1 MVRDTSSGPS
11 TLTETVGRRTFL
23 KVLGGA
29 GPAAAVAACSPVPA
43 GTIIPLVVPPDDVVP
58 GVATWY
64 ASVCGECPNGCGTRV
79 RTREGRA
86 IKIEGNPAHPVN
98 QGALCVRGQA
108 ALQGL
113 YNPDRFRGPQRRR
126 VTNAAAGQSVLEPVS
141 WEAAET
147 ELAERVRALRD
158 AGDGDRIAVVT
169 PLLSGTL
176 DALVDRWAAAVGGA
190 RRLRYEAFAYEPLRA
205 AHRIVFDTPSLP
217 GHDFGRADLIVSFGA
232 DFLETWLSTVGH
244 SRAFADARR
253 PDSDRTVRAV
263 HFEPRLSLTASSA
276 DEWIR
281 IEPGTEG
288 IVAAAMVRTIVEE
301 GRVQAAGITGD
312 DLARIRN
319 LVAEATPEAA
329 AARSGVPAGRIVQ
342 LARAFSD
349 PGAGPGRT
357 LAAGGGVAVSG
368 PNATETQVAVAL
380 LNYVAGNVGATVRFA
395 RDGLWDGVSTYADML
410 DLADAMRSGA
420 IEVLILHQVNP
431 VHTLPAAADFAA
443 AVDAVPLVAA
453 TSSWPDETTARAD
466 LILPAHT
473 PLESWGDHRP
483 AAGQY
488 GLLQPTMRPLHDTRH
503 FGDILLGAGRAALTG
518 AGAGVETPPG
528 AATLPEGEFYEV
540 LRDEWRAIKAA
551 LDPPEAVADEPEP
564 PDDTEP
570 QDPAAARRA
579 AAAARRA
586 AAAAR
591 QAEEAAFEAF
601 WADVVRQG
609 GLWSP
614 VEPETVT
621 LSPALGDIDPAG
633 LGTPDGDARPLTLMA
648 YPSLHFHDG
657 RGANRPWLQEI
668 PDPLLKV
675 AWGSW
680 AEMTSETAAAI
691 GAEDGQLVT
700 IESDHGTVDAT
711 VLLNPHLH
719 PGVVAIPIGQG
730 HTDYG
735 RYATGRG
742 INPVVLLDPTPEA
755 LSGGPRW
762 AGTRVDV
769 TPRALHRPV
778 PRLQRTFD
786 QQGRGLAQAVTR
798 TALEAGDVHPEEE
811 HFSLYPEHEHPT
823 HRWGMAIDLNACNG
837 CNACVAACYA
847 ENNVPVL
854 GADRMVRGR
863 TMSWLRIERFV
874 EPRPATDGGAQVDSR
889 FLPMPC
895 QHCDHAPCESVCPVY
910 ATYHSE
916 EGLNAQIYNRC
927 VGTRYCSN
935 NCPYKVRRFNWWEPE
950 FPEPLNLQ
958 LNPDVTVRSAG
969 VMEKCTFCVQRIQEG
984 KEQARDEDRPVRD
997 GDVTPACAQTCP
1009 AQAIVFGDL
1018 NDPQSRVSQLSAA
1031 DRRYHAL
1038 GVLNTRPAVTY
1049 LKKVLP

>member
-1 MVRDTSSGPS
+1 MPPDLSV
-11 TLTETVGRRTFL
+11 LKETVGRRTFL
-23 KVLGGA
+23 KVLGSA
-29 GPAAAVAACSPVPA
+29 GPAAAVAACSPVP
-43 GTIIPLVVPPDDVVP
+43 TENIIPLVVPPDDVIP

-86 IKIEGNPAHPVN
+86 IKVEGNPAHPGN
-98 QGALCVRGQA
+98 RGALCIRGQA

-126 VTNAAAGQSVLEPVS
+126 TTNAAAGQSVFEPVS
-141 WEAAET
+141 WEDAEG
-147 ELAERVRALRD
+147 ELAERIRTLVESGNA
-158 AGDGDRIAVVT
+158 DRIAVVT

-176 DALVDRWAAAVGGA
+176 DALVDDWAAAVGGA
-190 RRLRYEAFAYEPLRA
+190 RRLRYEAFAYEPMRA
-205 AHRIVFDTPSLP
+205 AHRLAFDRASVPF
-217 GHDFGRADLIVSFGA
+217 HDFERADLIVSFGA
-232 DFLETWLSTVGH
+232 DFLETWLSTVSQ
-244 SRAFADARR
+244 SRAFAEARR
-253 PDSDRTVRAV
+253 PGNGRTVRAV
-263 HFEPRLSLTASSA
+263 HFESRLSLTASSA

-281 IEPGTEG
+281 VEPGSEG
-288 IVAAAMVRTIVEE
+288 ALAAAMVRTIVEE

-312 DLARIRN
+312 DLARIRA
-319 LVAEATPEAA
+319 LVADWTPEAA

-368 PNATETQVAVAL
+368 SSGTAAQVAVAL
-380 LNYVAGNVGATVRFA
+380 LNYVAGNVGSTVRFA
-395 RDGLWDGVSTYADML
+395 PDGLWDDVSTYADL
-410 DLADAMRSGA
+410 LELADAMRDGA
-420 IEVLILHQVNP
+420 VELVILHQVNP
-431 VHTLPAAADFAA
+431 VHTLPAAADFGSAL
-443 AVDAVPLVAA
+443 DAVPFVAA
-453 TSSWPDETTARAD
+453 TSSCPDETTARAD

-483 AAGQY
+483 STGQH
-488 GLLQPTMRPLHDTRH
+488 GLMQPTMRPLYDTRH
-503 FGDILLGAGRAALTG
+503 FGDILLGAGRAAL
-518 AGAGVETPPG
+518 AGAADGGIEMPVGTPP
-528 AATLPEGEFYEV
+528 LPEEEFYEV
-540 LRDEWRAIKAA
+540 LRNEWRAIKAA
-551 LDPPEAVADEPEP
+551 LDPPPEP
-564 PDDTEP
+564 AEEAAPPDAAEP

-591 QAEEAAFEAF
+591 QAAEAEFEAF

-609 GLWSP
+609 GRWSA
-614 VEPETVT
+614 VEPQAMA
-621 LSPALGDIDPAG
+621 LGPALGDFDLRSLEAR
-633 LGTPDGDARPLTLMA
+633 GDEPRALTLMA

-680 AEMTSETAAAI
+680 AEMTPETAAAI

-700 IESDHGTVDAT
+700 LESDYGTVDAT

-719 PGVVAIPIGQG
+719 PGVVAVPIGQG
-730 HTDYG
+730 HTDFG

-742 INPVVLLDPTPEA
+742 INPLVLLDPAPEA
-755 LSGGPRW
+755 VSGGPRW
-762 AGTRVDV
+762 AGTGVDA
-769 TPRALHRPV
+769 TPRELHRPV
-778 PRLQRTFD
+778 ARLQQTFD
-786 QQGRGLAQAVTR
+786 QQGRELAQAVSR
-798 TALEAGDVHPEEE
+798 AALEAGDVHPEEE

-854 GADRMVRGR
+854 GADKMVRGR

-874 EPRPATDGGAQVDSR
+874 EAEPAPDGGGRVDSR
-889 FLPMPC
+889 FLPMLC

-950 FPEPLNLQ
+950 FPEPMNLQ

-984 KEQARDEDRPVRD
+984 KDTARDEDRPVQD

-1031 DRRYHAL
+1031 DRGYHAL
-1038 GVLNTRPAVTY
+1038 GILNTRPAVTY
-1049 LKKVLP
+1049 LKKVNT

>member
-1 MVRDTSSGPS
+1 MVSETSPDRNA
-11 TLTETVGRRTFL
+11 LTETVGRRTFL

-29 GPAAAVAACSPVPA
+29 GPAAAVAACSPVPTE
-43 GTIIPLVVPPDDVVP
+43 TIIPYVVPPDDVVP

-86 IKIEGNPAHPVN
+86 IKIEGNPAHPGN
-98 QGALCVRGQA
+98 RGALCTRGQA

-126 VTNAAAGQSVLEPVS
+126 TTNAAAGQSVFEPVS
-141 WEAAET
+141 WEDAEG
-147 ELAERVRALRD
+147 ELAERIRALIE
-158 AGDGDRIAVVT
+158 AGDADRIAVVT

-176 DALVDRWAAAVGGA
+176 DGLVDGWAAAVGGA

-205 AHRIVFDTPSLP
+205 ANRIVFDRASVPH
-217 GHDFGRADLIVSFGA
+217 HDFGRADLIVSFGA
-232 DFLETWLSTVGH
+232 DFMETWLSTVSQ
-244 SRAFADARR
+244 SRAFAEARR
-253 PDSDRTVRAV
+253 PGNGRTVRAV

-281 IEPGTEG
+281 IEPGADG

-301 GRVQAAGITGD
+301 RRVQAAGVTGD
-312 DLARIRN
+312 GLARIRA
-319 LVAEATPEAA
+319 LVAGATPEAA

-368 PNATETQVAVAL
+368 PDATETQVAVAL
-380 LNYVAGNVGATVRFA
+380 LNYVAGNVGATVRFLP
-395 RDGLWDGVSTYADML
+395 DSLWDNASTCGDLL
-410 DLADAMRSGA
+410 DLADAMRDGA
-420 IEVLILHQVNP
+420 VEVLILHQVNP
-431 VHTLPAAADFAA
+431 VHTLPAAADFAGA
-443 AVDAVPLVAA
+443 LDAVPFVAA
-453 TSSWPDETTARAD
+453 TSSWPDETTARAH
-466 LILPAHT
+466 LVLPAHT

-488 GLLQPTMRPLHDTRH
+488 SLMQPTMRPVYDTRH
-503 FGDILLGAGRAALTG
+503 FGDILLAAGRTALT
-518 AGAGVETPPG
+518 AAAEAGVEAPADAPP
-528 AATLPEGEFYEV
+528 LPEGEFYEV
-540 LRDEWRAIKAA
+540 LRGEWRAIKAA
-551 LDPPEAVADEPEP
+551 LDPPPAAEPEP
-564 PDDTEP
+564 QDDTEP
-570 QDPAAARRA
+570 QDPAARRRA

-591 QAEEAAFEAF
+591 QAAAAAFEAF

-609 GLWSP
+609 GRWSP
-614 VEPETVT
+614 VEPEPMT
-621 LSPALGDIDPAG
+621 LSARLGGVDLAG
-633 LGTPDGDARPLTLMA
+633 LAAPGDERRALTLTA

-657 RGANRPWLQEI
+657 RGSNRPWLQEI
-668 PDPLLKV
+668 PDPLLKT
-675 AWGSW
+675 AWGNG
-680 AEMTSETAAAI
+680 AEMTPETAAAI

-700 IESDHGTVDAT
+700 LESDHGAVDAT
-711 VLLNPHLH
+711 VVLNAHLH

-730 HTDYG
+730 HTDFG

-742 INPVVLLDPTPEA
+742 VNPIVLLDPAPEA
-755 LSGGPRW
+755 ISGGPRW
-762 AGTRVDV
+762 AGTRVDA
-769 TPRALHRPV
+769 TPRALRRPLA
-778 PRLQRTFD
+778 RLQQTFD
-786 QQGRGLAQAVTR
+786 QQGRELAQAVSR
-798 TALEAGDVHPEEE
+798 AALEAGDVHPEEE

-823 HRWGMAIDLNACNG
+823 HRWGMAVDLNACNG

-874 EPRPATDGGAQVDSR
+874 EPRPGPSGGERVDSR
-889 FLPMPC
+889 FLPMLC

-935 NCPYKVRRFNWWEPE
+935 NCPYKVRRFNWWDPE
-950 FPEPLNLQ
+950 FPEPLHLQ
-958 LNPDVTVRSAG
+958 LNPDVTARSAG

-984 KEQARDEDRPVRD
+984 KDRARDEGRPVQD

-1018 NDPQSRVSQLSAA
+1018 NDPDSRVSQLSAA
-1031 DRRYHAL
+1031 DRGYHAL

-1049 LKKVLP
+1049 LKKVTT